1 MKCAMKLF
9 IPSGRSTNFL
19 PDFMGGGGEPHA
31 TNAATDVLHRVRC
44 FAQEQTAR
52 DARLPPSTIWRTPM
66 SKKSNLIAIAAAAYL
81 MLPIAALA
89 QGAAGSAGGSTAGAT
104 SGSPTGTPS
113 AGSAGTGTTGVSG
126 VPAGPG
132 NAGGNNNS
140 VNDPSGVGNAS
151 KVPPLPNSSTS
162 STGPK

>member
-1 MKCAMKLF
+1 MLRA
-9 IPSGRSTNFL
+9 GTNL
-19 PDFMGGGGEPHA
+19 AQCP
-31 TNAATDVLHRVRC
+31 
-44 FAQEQTAR
+44 FASINHVEE
-52 DARLPPSTIWRTPM
+52 PM
-66 SKKSNLIAIAAAAYL
+66 SKKSKFFAIAAAASL

-89 QGAAGSAGGSTAGAT
+89 QGAGGSARGSATGAA

-113 AGSAGTGTTGVSG
+113 AGSAGAGTTGVSG

-151 KVPPLPNSSTS
+151 KVPPLPKSSTS
-162 STGPK
+162 PK